1 MNKLLLLLAA
11 CILPGLLLGQVVHV
25 PGAPQSKPIL
35 LQNGVIHLGN
45 GKVVENGGKVLGEIV
60 EHPVEDAGLL
70 TFTYAKDPDGNI
82 LELQKWT

>member
-1 MNKLLLLLAA
+1 M
-11 CILPGLLLGQVVHV
+11 Q
-25 PGAPQSKPIL
+25 Q
-35 LQNGVIHLGN
+35 
-45 GKVVENGGKVLGEIV
+45 KVVENGGKVLGEIV